1 MTEYVPIQSQAP
13 LVTPLLTL
21 NLIDLFNIPEDM
33 HLVIDSISLQAGS
46 DLSCDFWTDISQLRG
61 KNPQV
66 DLMLDTDFRLALRE
80 QLLEQFFAIGAS
92 PVSRGV
98 QGVSRARY
106 KTDSA
111 VDGQII
117 TELDWHVWDNMA
129 IYSDQLAGN
138 TCSWSFGYHHEDGPM
153 FTFDDFG
160 QLTGEIT
167 QVNIELQP
175 GDLFFQPPPF
185 RQLGGSFPNAD
196 LEP

>member
-1 MTEYVPIQSQAP
+1 VPIQSQAP

-21 NLIDLFNIPEDM
+21 NLIDLFNIPDGE
-33 HLVIDSISLQAGS
+33 HLVIDSLSLQAGS
-46 DLSCDFWTDISQLRG
+46 DLSCDLWTDISQLRG

-66 DLMLDTDFRLALRE
+66 DIMLDTDFRLDLRE
-80 QLLEQFFAIGAS
+80 QLIEQFFAIGAS

-117 TELDWHVWDNMA
+117 DNLDWHVWDNIA

-138 TCSWSFGYHHEDGPM
+138 TCTWSFGYHHESGGM
-153 FTFDDFG
+153 MTFDDFG
-160 QLTGEIT
+160 QLTGEIR
-167 QVNIELQP
+167 QVEIILEP
-175 GDLFFQPPPF
+175 GDLFFQPPPY
-185 RQLGGSFPNAD
+185 RQLGGSFPT
-196 LEP
+196 P